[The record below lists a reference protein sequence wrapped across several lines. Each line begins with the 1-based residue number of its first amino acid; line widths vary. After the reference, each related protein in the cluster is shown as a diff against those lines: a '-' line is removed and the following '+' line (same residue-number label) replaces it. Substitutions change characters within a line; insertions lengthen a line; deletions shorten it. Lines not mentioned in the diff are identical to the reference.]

1 MWYVVSK
8 SRNANTFSV
17 EQKQQNN
24 NVNEGLA
31 SSLKVV
37 PGGKVARTAL
47 SAVEPGGSLEAHWR
61 LVVYEVT
68 DDSGVRGGVETR
80 TTGVQAL
87 NARKTNPTLHSSASS
102 GHWGALM
109 KARLQ
114 NRRCNP
120 APPPSPKPDMP
131 EKTRNWPG

>member
-8 SRNANTFSV
+8 SRNANTVHFRGN
-17 EQKQQNN
+17 EIIIN
-24 NVNEGLA
+24 NVNEGFIF
-31 SSLKVV
+31 KVV
-37 PGGKVARTAL
+37 PGGKVARTRYGF
-47 SAVEPGGSLEAHWR
+47 VRWSLEAHEAHWR

-68 DDSGVRGGVETR
+68 DSGVRGGVETR
-80 TTGVQAL
+80 TTGVQV
-87 NARKTNPTLHSSASS
+87 NARISKTNPTLHSSASS